1 MNEFDLK
8 DLVAKIAQ
16 EVMNRIEYET
26 MEDENVEG
34 TVAIF
39 TTFVPSKKACAEA
52 LKEHFG
58 VGIDA
63 ALLEGTEFDLPGF
76 FPFPVEDEDDQQA
89 LMEKLAGTEN
99 VVLVT
104 PKLSLLYRL
113 ADGDDSGFVEQTV
126 LRPLLWGRNVSI
138 LLDFKTPKFKRA
150 TFFAKVVDAL
160 DVLTNMGVRILSYNP
175 ASAQEETE
183 LLTLVTETQI
193 LDAAKA
199 GATSVLC
206 TRDAIVTP
214 LARDKASELGIAI
227 NC

>member
-1 MNEFDLK
+1 MEEFDLK
-8 DLVAKIAQ
+8 DLVAKIAK
-16 EVMNRIEYET
+16 EVMNRIEYAD

-52 LKEHFG
+52 LKENFG
-58 VGIDA
+58 VGIDV
-63 ALLEGTEFDLPGF
+63 ALVGDTEFDMPGF
-76 FPFPVEDEDDQQA
+76 FPSKIEDEDDMQE

-150 TFFAKVVDAL
+150 TFFAKVVDAI
-160 DVLTNMGVRILSYNP
+160 DILTNMGVRILSYNP
-175 ASAQEETE
+175 ASVKEEE
-183 LLTLVTETQI
+183 ARISLVTETQI
-193 LDAAKA
+193 LDAAAA
-199 GATSVLC
+199 GKTSVLC
-206 TRDAIVTP
+206 ERDAIITP
-214 LARDKASELGIAI
+214 LAKDKAAELGISI
-227 NC
+227 DC